1 MVDNHDEYHLWHWSH
16 LIRNLQRMVA
26 EHNIIKQNET
36 TKAIPFP
43 HLSPEKKTRSQPP
56 SETLVSPGGRG
67 YKTGALAQAKIMNP

>member
-1 MVDNHDEYHLWHWSH
+1 
-16 LIRNLQRMVA
+16 MVA

-67 YKTGALAQAKIMNP
+67 IQDRSLGTGENHESMSFSQDMTESLKL